1 MNRKL
6 FFLLI
11 SFLCVITSKAQDLE
25 SITISKS
32 EIVKEEAFK
41 ANYGRLFQSVLE
53 VSDNNG
59 GFVTVRMIAGGMPI
73 QKPKAYKIY
82 HYGKDLKLI
91 SETEYQI
98 KRSFASLEGALV
110 SEGEIKLIHL
120 TVSKV
125 NKKNCDINLVSAK
138 LDSNEFTSKVLFSA
152 SKEEMGIKVGTNPFS
167 PVRSFYSPNKKFYLV
182 SIPLKRKKEV
192 FIRNV
197 VFDKTLN
204 LVSDNTFKCGKDGG
218 GTHLTSELDTNGIVY
233 SLIGE
238 ASKGKKNKPSYTLLK
253 SAKEGVTESTFSP
266 DKFLSA
272 PSVALQKDKV
282 IVLGMAS
289 DKGGEQAG
297 IQASFFDLKTLK
309 NLKSI
314 YHDFSEQYLK
324 DKFRKI
330 KKNYKSEI
338 LKDFN
343 QVFVDSKDN
352 IHILNQEF
360 YVNKTSSNPS
370 GSGITLSSVYNF
382 LNYDD
387 VIYVNLNADGSLN
400 TMRNIKNKWAKANY
414 SLYKDN
420 IYIFLKGS
428 NRIKEGIV
436 NESTRFGDPKKFN
449 LFAVNISNTG
459 QIKSKKIV
467 SLKNLELDIEKNE
480 IIELLDKNK
489 GTYLLSTQKGARN
502 QYVKI
507 SLD

>member
-1 MNRKL
+1 V
-6 FFLLI
+6 
-11 SFLCVITSKAQDLE
+11 CVITSKAQDLK
-25 SITISKS
+25 SITVSKS

-41 ANYGRLFQSVLE
+41 VNYGGLYQTVLE

-59 GFVTVRMIAGGMPI
+59 GFVTVRMIAGGRPI

-152 SKEEMGIKVGTNPFS
+152 SKKEMGIRVGTKPFS

-197 VFDKTLN
+197 VFDKALN
-204 LVSDNTFKCGKDGG
+204 LVSDNIFKCGKDGG
-218 GTHLTSELDTNGIVY
+218 GAHLTSELDTNGVVY

-238 ASKGKKNKPSYTLLK
+238 ASKGKKNKQSYTLLK
-253 SAKEGVTESTFSP
+253 STKQGVIESTFSP
-266 DKFLSA
+266 DKFLSV
-272 PSVALQKDKV
+272 PSIALQKDKV

-289 DKGGEQAG
+289 DKEGEQTG

-314 YHDFSEQYLK
+314 YHGFSEQYLK

-330 KKNYKSEI
+330 KKNYKSKN
-338 LKDFN
+338 LKDYN
-343 QVFVDSKDN
+343 RVFVDSKDN
-352 IHILNQEF
+352 IHFLAQEL
-360 YVNKTSSNPS
+360 YIVKTGSPTNPLIIS
-370 GSGITLSSVYNF
+370 DEYTY
-382 LNYDD
+382 YDYED

-400 TMRNIKNKWAKANY
+400 TMRNIKNKWATANFTF
-414 SLYKDN
+414 YKDN

-436 NESTRFGDPKKFN
+436 NASTKFGDSKKLN
-449 LFAVNISNTG
+449 LFAVNVSNTG
-459 QIKSKKIV
+459 QIKSKKIIN
-467 SLKNLELDIEKNE
+467 LKSLELGIKQNE
-480 IIELLDKNK
+480 IIETLDKNK
-489 GTYLLSTQKGARN
+489 GAYLLSTQKGARN
-502 QYVKI
+502 QYVEI